1 MFWNLYTVAGL
12 IIRKLTTI
20 FWNITE
26 VGAIK
31 VFNGM
36 KPSQGERAIH
46 AATESKLK
54 EYCTPKETWTFEK
67 HRFHMRMQ
75 KKESFEEFL
84 ADLKITDQS
93 SSYDIFRDSILRNQI
108 VIGIKDPK
116 IEKRSQEG
124 R

>member
-1 MFWNLYTVAGL
+1 
-12 IIRKLTTI
+12 
-20 FWNITE
+20 
-26 VGAIK
+26 
-31 VFNGM
+31 
-36 KPSQGERAIH
+36 
-46 AATESKLK
+46 
-54 EYCTPKETWTFEK
+54 
-67 HRFHMRMQ
+67 MRMQ